1 MDWRARLRQ
10 AIDATGKED
19 KTVAAD
25 AGIAKETLSRILSGE
40 IQDPGFE
47 TMRSLAA
54 ATNVTIG
61 WLAGDEPFSPADR
74 DPLLEII
81 DYLSAKLRPASARP
95 EPNAIPII
103 APPGDLFPPVVPEA
117 AIPAQAT
124 PGAEQDPNAVEAG
137 QSAFSSGDRYKQP
150 YEAAGDSMI
159 DAAILDGDVLYLRK
173 AHNFDDAE
181 GEIVVCSVDGSIY
194 VKRFFF
200 RNRRP
205 ELRSE
210 NRTYGPMIIDRSQ
223 RFEIIGIVIRVAR
236 NLSRKP
242 RPN

>member
-1 MDWRARLRQ
+1 
-10 AIDATGKED
+10 
-19 KTVAAD
+19 
-25 AGIAKETLSRILSGE
+25 
-40 IQDPGFE
+40 
-47 TMRSLAA
+47 
-54 ATNVTIG
+54 
-61 WLAGDEPFSPADR
+61 
-74 DPLLEII
+74 
-81 DYLSAKLRPASARP
+81 
-95 EPNAIPII
+95 
-103 APPGDLFPPVVPEA
+103 VPEEA
-117 AIPAQAT
+117 VPAQAT

-137 QSAFSSGDRYKQP
+137 QNSLSAGDRYKQP

-173 AHNFDDAE
+173 AHNFADAE

-223 RFEIIGIVIRVAR
+223 RFEIIGVVIRVAR

-242 RPN
+242 RRN